1 MKRYSCVFKRWRI
14 FCGLIIGSC
23 LIVGLPAEEI
33 GQDAL
38 GDALRG
44 ARVSGIDDGLLPEL
58 LREMQ
63 RARLVLL
70 GEATHGTR
78 EFYVWRDRISR
89 ALLEDG
95 GFSFIAVEG
104 DWASIYALNR
114 YVKGKEDA
122 PESARKA
129 LLAQQRWP
137 QWMWGNEEFAELG
150 EWLRRFNDA
159 RPPEERVGLYG
170 MDVYSPWAAAD
181 KTLAYTRASLGEDHR
196 DVERA
201 LARFLRFRD
210 DVSGYIRAG
219 FFQRAELAEGYR
231 LKIERLAARLESS
244 DDPAGT
250 FSAKQ
255 GLWTVKRAHGHFMA
269 MADPAV
275 SSWNPRA
282 LHMHETVQR
291 LLSQYGP
298 GARGIVWA
306 HNTHVGDARATPMAL
321 EGDQNI
327 GELSRRAMGNE
338 AVFALGFSTHRGMV
352 LAGRAWEAPMQRMRI
367 PDGGPGSL
375 EAILNDFFPEGA
387 VLHWPFAYAPLRERE
402 IPHRAIG
409 VVYMPE
415 HEFPGNYVPTRL
427 SARYNGLVFIPETRA
442 LTPLAQP

>member
-1 MKRYSCVFKRWRI
+1 MKKCGCFWDKWRI
-14 FCGLIIGSC
+14 GLSLLIG
-23 LIVGLPAEEI
+23 LWVPPGLSGEES
-33 GQDAL
+33 GQDTFA
-38 GDALRG
+38 DALRS
-44 ARVSGIDDGLLPEL
+44 ARVSGIDEGLPPEV
-58 LREMQ
+58 LRKMQ
-63 RARLVLL
+63 NARLVLL
-70 GEATHGTR
+70 GESTHGTR

-89 ALLEDG
+89 ALIEDG

-114 YVKGKEDA
+114 YVKDKADA
-122 PESARKA
+122 PASAKEA
-129 LLAQQRWP
+129 LMAQQRWP
-137 QWMWGNEEFAELG
+137 QWMWGNEEVAELG
-150 EWLRRFNDA
+150 EWLRRFNA
-159 RPPEERVGLYG
+159 GRPPAERVGIYG

-181 KTLAYTRASLGEDHR
+181 KTLAYTRASLGDGHR

-219 FFQRAELAEGYR
+219 FFQRGELAEGYR
-231 LKIERLAARLESS
+231 AKIEQLSTRLETS

-291 LLSQYGP
+291 LLSLYGS
-298 GARGIVWA
+298 GSQGIVWA
-306 HNTHVGDARATPMAL
+306 HNTHIGDARATPMAM
-321 EGDQNI
+321 EGDHNI

-338 AVFALGFSTHRGMV
+338 AVFSLGFSTHRGSV

-367 PDGGPGSL
+367 PEAGPGSL
-375 EAILNDFFPEGA
+375 EAILHDFFPEGA
-387 VLHWPFAYAPLRERE
+387 VLHWRFGYTPLRERE
-402 IPHRAIG
+402 IAHRAIG

-427 SARYNGLVFIPETRA
+427 SARYDALVFIPETRA
-442 LTPLAQP
+442 LTPLARP